1 MALTEEQIEIVEG
14 WMKEI
19 PKPGN
24 TYLWSIDESF
34 KTTTIRKKVV
44 NDFGNWFSIIGFCE
58 NMPDHWCLILTQS
71 EPSSNADD
79 YTQLHTMNVTENRVT
94 ESVPIIKWQ
103 GNPLYDSDDADN
115 LAKKYIIVTNS
126 ASVEE
131 VDSIPGV
138 DSAD

>member
-1 MALTEEQIEIVEG
+1 MALTEEQIETVEG
-14 WMKEI
+14 WMREV
-19 PKPGN
+19 PSTGN

-58 NMPDHWCLILTQS
+58 NMPDYWCLILTQS

-94 ESVPIIKWQ
+94 TSIPVINWQ
-103 GNPLYDSDDADN
+103 MNPLYDSDDPDN

-126 ASVEE
+126 SSVEE

>member
-1 MALTEEQIEIVEG
+1 MALTEEQIEIVEE

-44 NDFGNWFSIIGFCE
+44 NDFEGWFSIIGFCE
-58 NMPDHWCLILTQS
+58 NMPDYWCLILTQS

-103 GNPLYDSDDADN
+103 NNPLYDSDDPDN